1 MDITN
6 CQKVGSHHK
15 HRKHNYDNN
24 TLDEKK
30 KKNLKRIQIKC
41 KNV

>member
-30 KKNLKRIQIKC
+30 KKPKLDPNRL
-41 KNV
+41 